1 MILPPLVLRT
11 ITSGARV
18 PRPAVTPPIME
29 SSTMKWA
36 KVLLLLVAAL
46 VAPRAMQAQTG
57 RITGTVTDSA
67 TGLPVQSATVLLV
80 GTQTGAITTA
90 EGRYLINN
98 APVGAQ
104 QVRVQRIGYAPRV
117 QSAAVVEGQT
127 ATVNFLM
134 PAQAARLT
142 TVVSVGYGTQ
152 LARDVTGAVSTVTTE
167 ALQHTPI
174 VSVDQLLQGTSPGVN
189 VTTASNEPG
198 GALSVR
204 IRGTSSITGNPEPL
218 YVIDG
223 FPVESDAEGTSP
235 GDGGRSRTTPTN
247 PLVAINPSDIESI
260 SILKDASA
268 TAIYGSRGAN
278 GVVIITTRQGRGA
291 KPTFTLDYST
301 GVSTVSKK
309 YDLLNAAEYMD
320 YANTFGQG
328 SSTPFTPF
336 PTTVPAGAPAGTKSV
351 YQQILDS
358 GIDTDW
364 QDQIF
369 RTGGVRNL
377 QLSMRGAST
386 AVNVTRYAISGGLF
400 DQDGIVLGSG
410 LKRLS
415 GRVNVNQ
422 SIGPRFEVGGSL
434 TGSQVRNKSTP
445 TSGQQN
451 AGAGAVS
458 AALQYVP
465 ILPVYRANGT
475 YSYINPDLNAYNT
488 LLDAPPTPN
497 PVSLAQEVTD
507 SLSDNRLLANLYAQ
521 AQLLDNLT
529 FRTTYGTDYAA
540 RGRNTYYNR
549 NTVSGA
555 LAGGQ
560 AYVGSTT
567 TNTWVNEN
575 TLSYQRAFR
584 GVHDLSLLGGFT
596 QQRTDFTGLN
606 LSASDFPSDVTLY
619 NALQAGASQGVP
631 SSRRNSRTLE
641 SWLGR
646 VNYSLLDRY
655 LLTVNYRADGSSAF
669 AESHKWAGFPSAAFA
684 WRMSSEPFM
693 KRFDAIDELKLR
705 ASYGVVGNPGIRPYQ
720 SLTRLTSQGYSFG
733 GQYTSGYAVAAVG
746 NPDLRWETTKGSD
759 FGIDIGLL
767 DRFAITADYYAK
779 QTTDLLLQ
787 VSLPFETGYQTALA
801 NRGSVENKGFEV
813 GVDAQVIKPT
823 ASGFSWHANLNFAK
837 NRTRVLDLGT
847 NPDGSPI
854 QFIEADLLTTDYN
867 LPGTRI
873 VVGQPIG
880 VFYGFKSLGVLQDAA
895 QAAAVTYTPFSGT
908 AFKAGQTLIADV
920 DGNGKIDL
928 NDRTI
933 IGDPTP
939 DFTAGLTNDLRYG
952 RFQFTALLQGSHG
965 GKILN
970 VNRIRTESS
979 PRANISRERVVNAWS
994 PTNPTGTEPAIGEN
1008 PNQVGPNNFTD
1019 NLLEDGSYL
1028 RLRSATLSFAL
1039 PDRITSRTSM
1049 SDARLYLTG
1058 TNLITWTH
1066 YSGFDPDVSGQSV
1079 GTTNR
1084 GIDIGAYPLARGV
1097 TVGLNLNF

>member
-1 MILPPLVLRT
+1 MTARDTRT
-11 ITSGARV
+11 ITTPGARLGRV
-18 PRPAVTPPIME
+18 AITPSSVE

-36 KVLLLLVAAL
+36 NVLLLLLAVSFAVPSAAQT
-46 VAPRAMQAQTG
+46 PTG

-67 TGLPVQSATVLLV
+67 SGQPIQSATVLVV
-80 GTQTGAITTA
+80 GTQIGAVTNT
-90 EGRYLINN
+90 EGRYTINSV
-98 APVGAQ
+98 PEGTQ
-104 QVRVQRIGYAPRV
+104 QLRVQRLGYAARTTT
-117 QSAAVVEGQT
+117 VVVVAGQT
-127 ATVNFLM
+127 ITANFTT
-134 PAQAARLT
+134 PAQVARLN

-152 LARDVTGAVSTVTTE
+152 RARDVTGSVSTVTTE
-167 ALQHTPI
+167 ALEHTPI
-174 VSVDQLLQGTSPGVN
+174 VSVDQVLQGTSPGVN

-235 GDGGRSRTTPTN
+235 GNGGRSRTTPTN

-291 KPTFTLDYST
+291 KPTFTVDYST
-301 GVSTVSKK
+301 GVSTVAKK
-309 YDLLNAAEYMD
+309 YDLLTAAEYMD
-320 YANTFGQG
+320 YANIFGQG

-336 PTTVPAGAPAGTKSV
+336 PTTPDASGTSV
-351 YQQILDS
+351 YQRVLDS

-369 RTGGVRNL
+369 RTGGVKNL

-386 AVNVTRYAISGGLF
+386 TANVTRYAISGGVF

-422 SIGPRFEVGGSL
+422 SIGSRFEVGGSL
-434 TGSQVRNKSTP
+434 TGSQVRSKSTP

-465 ILPVYRANGT
+465 ILPVYRADGT
-475 YSYINPDLNAYNT
+475 YTYINSDLNAYNT

-497 PVSLAQEVTD
+497 PVSLAREVTD
-507 SLSDNRLLANLYAQ
+507 SLSDNRLLTNLYAQ

-529 FRTTYGTDYAA
+529 FRTTYGTDYAN
-540 RGRNTYYNR
+540 RGHNTYYNR

-567 TNTWVNEN
+567 SNTWLNEN
-575 TLSYQRAFR
+575 TLTYQRAF
-584 GVHDLSLLGGFT
+584 GEVHDLTVLGGFT
-596 QQRTDFTGLN
+596 QQRTDFNGLN
-606 LSASDFPSDVTLY
+606 LSASNFPSDVTLY
-619 NALQAGASQGVP
+619 NTLQAGATQGVP

-655 LLTVNYRADGSSAF
+655 LFTVNYRADGSSAF

-684 WRMSSEPFM
+684 WRLSSEPFM
-693 KRFDAIDELKLR
+693 KRFAAIDELKLR

-733 GQYTSGYAVAAVG
+733 GQYTSGYAVSAVG

-759 FGIDIGLL
+759 FGIDVSLL

-779 QTTDLLLQ
+779 KTTDLLLQ

-801 NRGSVENKGFEV
+801 NRGSVENKGFEF
-813 GVDAQVIKPT
+813 GLDAQIIKPT

-837 NRTRVLDLGT
+837 NRNKVLDLGT

-854 QFIEADLLTTDYN
+854 PYIEADLLTTDYN

-880 VFYGFKSLGVLQDAA
+880 VFYGFQSLGVLQDAA
-895 QAAAVTYTPFSGT
+895 QAAAVTYKPFSGS
-908 AFKAGQTLIADV
+908 AFRPGQTLIANV
-920 DGNGKIDL
+920 DASNDQIDL

-939 DFTAGLTNDLRYG
+939 DFTGGLTNDLRFG
-952 RFQFTALLQGSHG
+952 SVQFTALLQGSHG

-979 PRANISRERVVNAWS
+979 PRANISRDRYLNAWS
-994 PTNPTGTEPAIGEN
+994 PTNPTGTEPQIGEN
-1008 PNQVGPNNFTD
+1008 PNQVGPNNFTS

-1039 PDRITSRTSM
+1039 PERLTTRTNM
-1049 SDARLYLTG
+1049 SNARLYLTG